1 MAIQFNNIGPGAV
14 RDGARTPASPS
25 SASDVTRDAP
35 AAEESGVAL
44 SEGAQLLRSAS
55 ERLAN
60 VPEVDES
67 RVEAIR
73 NAIAAGRY
81 HVDPV
86 RLAQRFIELES
97 KL

>member
-1 MAIQFNNIGPGAV
+1 MAIQFNNIGPGSV
-14 RDGARTPASPS
+14 RDGVRSPA
-25 SASDVTRDAP
+25 ASGTSDAPREVP
-35 AAEESGVAL
+35 AAEAESGVAL
-44 SEGAQLLRSAS
+44 SEGAQLLRSAN
-55 ERLAN
+55 ERLAA

-67 RVEAIR
+67 RVESIR

>member
-14 RDGARTPASPS
+14 RDGVRGTASSGNAEAAREP
-25 SASDVTRDAP
+25 P

-44 SEGAQLLRSAS
+44 SEGAQLLRSVT
-55 ERLAN
+55 ERLAA
-60 VPEVDES
+60 VPEVDEA
-67 RVEAIR
+67 RVESIR
-73 NAIAAGRY
+73 NAIASGRY

-86 RLAQRFIELES
+86 RLAERFIELES

>member
-1 MAIQFNNIGPGAV
+1 MAIQFNNVGPGSV
-14 RDGARTPASPS
+14 RDGARSSPS
-25 SASDVTRDAP
+25 SNPSEAPRDSGTT
-35 AAEESGVAL
+35 EESGVAL
-44 SEGAQLLRSAS
+44 SEGAQLLRSVT
-55 ERLAN
+55 ERLAT
-60 VPEVDES
+60 VPEVDEG